1 MQTQKLKV
9 NEKLKSREEEML
21 KKSEAPPK
29 VEVFETRPSFET
41 APPREKEGFLDET
54 IENLKNALRR
64 KKIKPTQIPQVR
76 DAVTRQVEQIMAAGL
91 EDAYREMTP
100 LQRQEFKI
108 EGEKTAW
115 EIRNLLRAGRAK
127 IKKIF
132 QLILRW
138 LRLLPGVNKFFLE
151 QEAKIKA
158 DKIMAMNRSQRS
170 NQ

>member
-1 MQTQKLKV
+1 
-9 NEKLKSREEEML
+9 ML
-21 KKSEAPPK
+21 KKSEAPLTAAPESTPK

-64 KKIKPTQIPQVR
+64 KKIKPDGIPQVR

-158 DKIMAMNRSQRS
+158 DKIMAMNRGQ
-170 NQ
+170 NVKHKT